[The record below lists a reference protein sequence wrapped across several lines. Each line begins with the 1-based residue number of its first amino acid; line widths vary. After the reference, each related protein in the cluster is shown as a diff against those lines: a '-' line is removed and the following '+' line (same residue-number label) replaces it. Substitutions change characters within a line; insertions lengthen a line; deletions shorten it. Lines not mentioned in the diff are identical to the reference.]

1 MMSTALT
8 EHLYLREHSDLE
20 TVKLE
25 KDVEIVPIL
34 PSLAKLVS
42 FPVLARLAG
51 DHLVDVL
58 HVLVYLHLL

>member
-51 DHLVDVL
+51 DQLVDVL